1 MQHDFVFLQSLET
14 YIGSAMAKYVVNTLT
29 DVSAR
34 LAEQQQQI
42 QMLMDKAT
50 ASTVEILDRTAEFE
64 ANHLER
70 LKEIE
75 EVVGA
80 QSAERQRTTT
90 ALHTDLE
97 KVQAQVGGW
106 GEL

>member
-1 MQHDFVFLQSLET
+1 
-14 YIGSAMAKYVVNTLT
+14 MAKYVVNTLT

-50 ASTVEILDRTAEFE
+50 ASTVEILDRTAKFE
-64 ANHLER
+64 TNHLER

-90 ALHTDLE
+90 ALHSDLE
-97 KVQAQVGGW
+97 KVQAQVGDG
-106 GEL
+106 GRLGCS